1 MTILTI
7 LICLILTLP
16 IITQAFDLFLKSKL
30 RWRKNIQRLPEKDF
44 YVAVICEN
52 LEFDLDLKTHT
63 NELIIAVFKMNVG
76 VASNHNVRI
85 FYSSDRDKKRIR
97 QKGLPL

>member
-1 MTILTI
+1 MPYSYFTYYYPGVLSLSEI
-7 LICLILTLP
+7 
-16 IITQAFDLFLKSKL
+16 QAEMEKN
-30 RWRKNIQRLPEKDF
+30 NIQRLPEKDF

-63 NELIIAVFKMNVG
+63 SELIIAVFKTNVG